1 MRSLIGMT
9 FLNSSVGQRRL
20 RQNGIVLR
28 LGRVVADR
36 RRAALPHRQGR
47 CLDRQGLETL
57 LLWLQRHF
65 LCVPLEH
72 LLESPAPACLRIAL
86 SVDGNPA
93 ELAELVYP
101 LLERYEMPASA
112 FIGGD
117 PRSWRE
123 AVADTL
129 WQADAAAAEPLLELL
144 ERYGGAALMR
154 VLERTGDDQRRSRS
168 LDLLL
173 RKLERLDPASQQAL
187 RAACTAPR
195 RTARAIG
202 NGSAAWKTAAWFASA
217 CTARTRTQRQAF
229 APRTVSAAPTASSS
243 SIAPPLCRCSAKLAP
258 RPPRR
263 LRNPACAP
271 PSAGLATASPSAR
284 AMAWWIPVATRW
296 TCRASRWTR
305 RSPPVPAGWP
315 GASIVEPVHE
325 HGL

>member
-129 WQADAAAAEPLLELL
+129 WQANAAAAEPLLELL

-187 RAACTAPR
+187 RAACTDPAAYGAGDWERVR
-195 RTARAIG
+195 RLENSDLVRFGLHGQDPHPATGLCAEDCLGRAH
-202 NGSAAWKTAAWFASA
+202 
-217 CTARTRTQRQAF
+217 RQLQQHC
-229 APRTVSAAPTASSS
+229 AAPLPVFCQTRATPAATPAQPGLRAALGRLGYRFAFGARNGLVDTRCDPLDLPRIEVDAA
-243 SIAPPLCRCSAKLAP
+243 IAARPGRLAWRIYRGA
-258 RPPRR
+258 RP
-263 LRNPACAP
+263 
-271 PSAGLATASPSAR
+271 
-284 AMAWWIPVATRW
+284 
-296 TCRASRWTR
+296 
-305 RSPPVPAGWP
+305 
-315 GASIVEPVHE
+315 
-325 HGL
+325 

>member
-28 LGRVVADR
+28 LGPVVADR
-36 RRAALPHRQGR
+36 RRATLPHRQGH
-47 CLDRQGLETL
+47 CLDRQDLETL

-72 LLESPAPACLRIAL
+72 LLEGPAPTCLRIAL

-123 AVADTL
+123 AVAETL
-129 WQADAAAAEPLLELL
+129 WQADATAAGPLLELL
-144 ERYGGAALMR
+144 EGYSGAALMG
-154 VLERTGDDQRRSRS
+154 VFERTGGDQRRSRS

-187 RAACTAPR
+187 HAACPVPAPYNAGDWER
-195 RTARAIG
+195 
-202 NGSAAWKTAAWFASA
+202 
-217 CTARTRTQRQAF
+217 
-229 APRTVSAAPTASSS
+229 V
-243 SIAPPLCRCSAKLAP
+243 
-258 RPPRR
+258 RR
-263 LRNPACAP
+263 LENSGLLRFGLRGQEPP
-271 PSAGLATASPSAR
+271 PSAGLCAEDCLGRAHRQLQQQCVAPLPVFCQPRATPAAQPGLRAALGRLGYRFAFGAR
-284 AMAWWIPVATRW
+284 NGLVDTRCDPLDLPRIEVDAAVAARPGRLAWRIYR
-296 TCRASRWTR
+296 
-305 RSPPVPAGWP
+305 
-315 GASIVEPVHE
+315 GARP
-325 HGL
+325 

>member
-129 WQADAAAAEPLLELL
+129 WQADAATAEPLLELL

-187 RAACTAPR
+187 RAACTAP
-195 RTARAIG
+195 
-202 NGSAAWKTAAWFASA
+202 AAYGAGDWE
-217 CTARTRTQRQAF
+217 R
-229 APRTVSAAPTASSS
+229 V
-243 SIAPPLCRCSAKLAP
+243 
-258 RPPRR
+258 RR
-263 LRNPACAP
+263 LENSGLVRFGLHGQDPHPATGLCAEDCL
-271 PSAGLATASPSAR
+271 GR
-284 AMAWWIPVATRW
+284 AHRQ
-296 TCRASRWTR
+296 
-305 RSPPVPAGWP
+305 
-315 GASIVEPVHE
+315 
-325 HGL
+325 LQQ

>member
-28 LGRVVADR
+28 LGPVVADR

-72 LLESPAPACLRIAL
+72 LLEGPAPACLRIAL

-123 AVADTL
+123 AVAETL
-129 WQADAAAAEPLLELL
+129 WQGDATAAGPLLELL
-144 ERYGGAALMR
+144 EGYSGAALMGGF
-154 VLERTGDDQRRSRS
+154 EGSGDDQRRSRS

-187 RAACTAPR
+187 HAAC
-195 RTARAIG
+195 
-202 NGSAAWKTAAWFASA
+202 
-217 CTARTRTQRQAF
+217 
-229 APRTVSAAPTASSS
+229 
-243 SIAPPLCRCSAKLAP
+243 
-258 RPPRR
+258 
-263 LRNPACAP
+263 
-271 PSAGLATASPSAR
+271 
-284 AMAWWIPVATRW
+284 
-296 TCRASRWTR
+296 
-305 RSPPVPAGWP
+305 PVPAPYGAGDWERVRRLENSGLVRFGLRGQNPPPSP
-315 GASIVEPVHE
+315 GLCAEDCLGRSHRQLQQHCAAPLPVFCQPRA
-325 HGL
+325 